1 MLTRNKHSNILLNQT
16 DHGLQLARLG
26 RLDERPLVV
35 DEFAEFPA
43 TADDEAIGGWLAE
56 RFSDYGS
63 GYIGCYCGFHPAD
76 RLLLRENINTK
87 RFTEPNYL
95 TTLLAETAKLPP
107 LKDWHVAALS
117 AVDGE
122 ILSAATPSRS
132 GLLFGLPQSTAREF
146 QNRLRRLK
154 LRPRRIE
161 AGTLPLLGSLSR
173 HLRETAYPHAV
184 VVAEVTYTQTRLYF
198 LAKDGVHTPPALPH
212 GLLSIEETTMKELGA
227 PDIAGARQQLE
238 SPTDELRG
246 HARRLV
252 RSITRHLKPAIDY
265 FEMQTG
271 QPIGAFFCGHLP
283 TRMAWLEESLC
294 TAVDLEFLAPPIA
307 NWLASA
313 GLALVPDAAPPG
325 RSWFQPLSL
334 VAQIAPLA
342 ANESRT

>member
-26 RLDERPLVV
+26 RLDQQPLVI
-35 DEFAEFPA
+35 DEFSEFPA
-43 TADDEAIGGWLAE
+43 TATDDTIGEWLAA
-56 RFSDYGS
+56 RFPDYGS
-63 GYIGCYCGFHPAD
+63 GYLGCYCGFHPAD

-87 RFTEPNYL
+87 RFAEPNFL
-95 TTLLAETAKLPP
+95 AALLAETAKLPP

-117 AVDGE
+117 ATDGE
-122 ILSAATPSRS
+122 ILSAATPSRP
-132 GLLFGLPQSTAREF
+132 GLLFGLPQTTAREF

-161 AGTLPLLGSLSR
+161 TGTLPLLGALSR
-173 HLRETAYPHAV
+173 HLRDSAYPHAV

-212 GLLSIEETTMKELGA
+212 GLLSIEETTMKEFGA
-227 PDIAGARQQLE
+227 PDIAGARHQLE
-238 SPTDELRG
+238 APTDELRG

-283 TRMAWLEESLC
+283 ERMAWIEEALC
-294 TAVDLEFLAPPIA
+294 TAVDLQFLRLPIA
-307 NWLASA
+307 DWMTAT
-313 GLALVPDAAPPG
+313 GLALPPEVAPPSRG
-325 RSWFQPLSL
+325 WIQPLSI

-342 ANESRT
+342 AHESRT